1 MKLETF
7 EDIQFHVRDRV
18 KDAIEDGKTELQKK
32 IKAYYL
38 EHNDT
43 DWLNMFE
50 GWLYETQNY
59 IAENLS
65 MYYRDAW
72 NIVNLA
78 RFAWTEEDRQYYFD
92 AVDLVEDN
100 AKVEGMTD
108 FDNLMT
114 MVCFHLVD
122 ALARD
127 ELNKQLE
134 PFVSK
139 VVETLQTKLQPH
151 ID

>member
-18 KDAIEDGKTELQKK
+18 QDAIKDEEMQLRKK
-32 IKAYYL
+32 IIAYYL

-50 GWLYETQNY
+50 DWLYETQNY

-78 RFAWTEEDRQYYFD
+78 RFAWTEEDRQYYWD
-92 AVDLVEDN
+92 ATALVEPDDQDELDDLIT
-100 AKVEGMTD
+100 K
-108 FDNLMT
+108 LS
-114 MVCFHLVD
+114 HSIVD
-122 ALARD
+122 AIARD

-139 VVETLQTKLQPH
+139 VVATLQTKLQPH

>member
-7 EDIQFHVRDRV
+7 EDIKFDVRDRV
-18 KDAIEDGKTELQKK
+18 QDAIEDEKTELRKK

-38 EHNDT
+38 KYNDT

-50 GWLYETQNY
+50 EWLDETQNY

-78 RFAWTEEDRQYYFD
+78 RFAWTEEDRQYYLD
-92 AVDLVEDN
+92 AVDLVEGYPPF
-100 AKVEGMTD
+100 AD
-108 FDNLMT
+108 FDDQMT
-114 MVCFHLVD
+114 MICFHLVD
-122 ALARD
+122 AIARD
-127 ELNKQLE
+127 ELNKQLQ

-139 VVETLQTKLQPH
+139 VVETLEAEKQTA
-151 ID
+151 

>member
-7 EDIQFHVRDRV
+7 EDIKFHVVDRV
-18 KDAIEDGKTELQKK
+18 QDAIEDEKTELRKK
-32 IKAYYL
+32 IIAHYL

-50 GWLYETQNY
+50 DWLYETQNY

-78 RFAWTEEDRQYYFD
+78 RFAWTEEERQYYWD
-92 AVDLVEDN
+92 ATELVDEGKLVDLCQVGVD
-100 AKVEGMTD
+100 V
-108 FDNLMT
+108 LMT
-114 MVCFHLVD
+114 RLSHSIVD
-122 ALARD
+122 AIARD
-127 ELNKQLE
+127 ELNEQLK

-139 VVETLQTKLQPH
+139 VVETLEAEKQTA
-151 ID
+151 